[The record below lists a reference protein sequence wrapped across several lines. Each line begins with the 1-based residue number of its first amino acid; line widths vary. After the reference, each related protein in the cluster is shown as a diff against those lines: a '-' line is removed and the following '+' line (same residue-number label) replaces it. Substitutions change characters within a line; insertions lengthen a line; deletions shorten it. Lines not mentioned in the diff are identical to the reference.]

1 MRSADGV
8 APAPA
13 PDAPG
18 KRAFSVLWPSVTFV
32 VDQAELAIP
41 PTAAVRRPW
50 RTRGRSRPVP
60 KSLSRSVRQRVLVMH
75 EAGASTIQSAE
86 DTSGCD
92 MCSVRAKER
101 PLVRS
106 RTLRRTCWPATD
118 TDACIR
124 SPAWIGIR
132 IVTAPAGSSS
142 YQAV

>member
-1 MRSADGV
+1 M
-8 APAPA
+8 
-13 PDAPG
+13 
-18 KRAFSVLWPSVTFV
+18 LWPSVTFV
-32 VDQAELAIP
+32 LDQAELEIP
-41 PTAAVRRPW
+41 PLRPSPSVADA
-50 RTRGRSRPVP
+50 RATPTLP
-60 KSLSRSVRQRVLVMH
+60 KSLSRSVRQRVLAMH

-92 MCSVRAKER
+92 MCTVRAKER

-106 RTLRRTCWPATD
+106 RTLRRTCWPVTD

-142 YQAV
+142 YQAL

>member
-1 MRSADGV
+1 M

-13 PDAPG
+13 PDALG
-18 KRAFSVLWPSVTFV
+18 KRTFSVLCPSVTFV

-41 PTAAVRRPW
+41 PLRPFPSVADA
-50 RTRGRSRPVP
+50 RAKPTVP

-92 MCSVRAKER
+92 MCSVGAKER

-124 SPAWIGIR
+124 SPARMGIR